1 MTHNNT
7 KDDWSEECFTSGFYP
22 TKFIIYFFP
31 SKNHDLAWYF
41 TVKLA
46 TQPENYK

>member
-1 MTHNNT
+1 MIEVKNVSHLV
-7 KDDWSEECFTSGFYP
+7 
-22 TKFIIYFFP
+22 FIRQSSLYIFFP
-31 SKNHDLAWYF
+31 SKNRDLAWYF